1 MATWA
6 DTSTDRQMPIGDL
19 QDAVQY
25 LVLGLLAY
33 LLVAH
38 LGDVAVS
45 PLAIAV
51 FLLGIVAL
59 VLAGSRLM
67 GS

>member
-1 MATWA
+1 
-6 DTSTDRQMPIGDL
+6 MPIGDL

-38 LGDVAVS
+38 LADVAVS
-45 PLAIAV
+45 PLGIAV